1 MTFEQY
7 ISSKCLE
14 KAKIELIKEAIM
26 IDFTLSNQQRA
37 ELINFI
43 DNIAQLKD
51 FFDALTMGY

>member
-14 KAKIELIKEAIM
+14 KAKIEIIKEAIM
-26 IDFTLSNQQRA
+26 IDFILSSQQKS

-51 FFDALTMGY
+51 FFDTLTMGY